1 LFALRT
7 KRAWRRPPASRRIRY
22 DFWVRCEDAWGDDEC
37 GVDRSWVVSEAA
49 RNCREPLGRISAGL
63 GRLDAFRQA
72 PGQITEARAI
82 GGGAESFDTN
92 GFRFQKHSSDF
103 FRAVLGLGDGDLK
116 VTGAGERRATIE
128 IHNVTLV
135 DRKVHAIERLIS
147 GKPEHT
153 S

>member
-1 LFALRT
+1 ML
-7 KRAWRRPPASRRIRY
+7 
-22 DFWVRCEDAWGDDEC
+22 
-37 GVDRSWVVSEAA
+37 
-49 RNCREPLGRISAGL
+49 SA
-63 GRLDAFRQA
+63 
-72 PGQITEARAI
+72 
-82 GGGAESFDTN
+82 AESFDTN

-103 FRAVLGLGDGDLK
+103 FRAVLGLGAGDLK